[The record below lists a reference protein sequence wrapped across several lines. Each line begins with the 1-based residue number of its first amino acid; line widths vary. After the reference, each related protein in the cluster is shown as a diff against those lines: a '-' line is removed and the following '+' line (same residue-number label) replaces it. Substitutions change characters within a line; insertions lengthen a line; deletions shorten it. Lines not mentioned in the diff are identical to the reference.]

1 MVRSLSSGPSFVI
14 YPSAVW
20 IFRQLILSLS
30 FLTLNLETKLAPNF

>member
-1 MVRSLSSGPSFVI
+1 MVRILSSGCSFVI

-30 FLTLNLETKLAPNF
+30 FLTLKLERKLAPNF